1 MDAVGRVHQ
10 ALSRSELQLSELTAR
25 RLGAFLGKTTSVV
38 YHRWGCLDGLLYA
51 VAQRGFDEL
60 AEVLLEGF
68 HRRGPIGLAEAYVGF
83 GLDKRVLY
91 SLMFDRVYDWDAL
104 RKGGTFDTEQPG
116 IQLWGASVALM
127 ASGGSADPE
136 ADARL
141 LFATLHG
148 VVSLAASGRANV
160 GELSSSD
167 RDVALRLARRAIVHL
182 LPTEKT

>member
-1 MDAVGRVHQ
+1 MDAVARIHQ

-51 VAQRGFDEL
+51 VAQRGFGEL
-60 AEVLLEGF
+60 GEGLAVALQ
-68 HRRGPIGLAEAYVGF
+68 RSGPGGLAEAYVGF

-104 RKGGTFDTEQPG
+104 RKAGEFDTAQPS
-116 IQLWGASVALM
+116 IQLWDASIAMM
-127 ASGGSADPE
+127 ASGGSAEPE
-136 ADARL
+136 TDARL

-148 VVSLAASGRANV
+148 IVSLAASGRANV

-167 RDVALRLARRAIVHL
+167 RDVALRLARRAVAHL
-182 LPTEKT
+182 LPLEMT